1 MGERSLL
8 TNHARVLA
16 CISHD
21 PGVRLRHIAAALDIT
36 ERSVFSIVTD
46 LTTAGHVLKDKD
58 GRRNRYEVQAHLP
71 LPGAMSRERSIGEVL
86 EILSDSVTPMQGRA
100 ARENVTSRS
109 VGETSTE
116 SA

>member
-8 TNHARVLA
+8 TNHARVLV

-21 PGVRLRHIAAALDIT
+21 PRVCLRDIAAALDIT

-86 EILSDSVTPMQGRA
+86 EILIDSSTT
-100 ARENVTSRS
+100 ARR
-109 VGETSTE
+109 
-116 SA
+116 